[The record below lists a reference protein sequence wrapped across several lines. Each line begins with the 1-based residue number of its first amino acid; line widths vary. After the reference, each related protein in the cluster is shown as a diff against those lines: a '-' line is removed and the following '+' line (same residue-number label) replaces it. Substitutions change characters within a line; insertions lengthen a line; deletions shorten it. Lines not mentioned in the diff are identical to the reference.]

1 MKKLICFVISIVL
14 VPGFSFASFAS
25 DSSLDNAKKAQLA
38 SRVKTGVAR
47 LGAGKSAVVRVALY
61 DKTKYYGYITEIG
74 AESFVVAD
82 AKTGATAPILY
93 SEVKGIKGRNFS
105 TGARIGIGIA
115 IAAAVGI
122 ILAIVKS
129 RDNEEGPGCVR
140 TAQVGVPCPAGCVCI
155 Q

>member
-1 MKKLICFVISIVL
+1 MKKLACLALSL
-14 VPGFSFASFAS
+14 LLLPATSFASFAS
-25 DSSLDNAKKAQLA
+25 DSSRENAKKAQLA
-38 SRVKTGVAR
+38 SKVKTGVAR
-47 LGAGKSAVVRVALY
+47 LGTGKSAVVRVALY
-61 DKTKYYGYITEIG
+61 DKTRYYGYITEIG

-93 SEVKGIKGRNFS
+93 REVKGIKGNNLS
-105 TGARIGIGIA
+105 TGTKIGIGVA

-122 ILAIVKS
+122 IIAIMKG
-129 RDNEEGPGCVR
+129 RDNDGQGCVR